1 MGGLFRINT
10 NTQATFIERQ
20 LYRNTRRLDRAQERL
35 ASGFRINRA
44 ADDAAGLAISEKLRM
59 AERGLNQAQDNA
71 QDGISLLQT
80 AEGGMEAVSE
90 DLQRIRELSLQA
102 ANDSL
107 TDSDREL
114 IQAEIN
120 QLVQEIDRTAST
132 VQFNQRQLLK
142 NDFGTVDAGGRAQED
157 GTASLAFHIGANRNE
172 IIKVTT
178 DELGTTTTRSLDL
191 RANEDPLSVSTREAA
206 ESAVEVASRA
216 INQVSRQR
224 ANVGALQN
232 RLESA
237 VDFLKIQ
244 EENTQRADSR
254 IRDADIARETMNMT
268 RAQILVQAGTSLLA
282 QAQEL
287 PRTVLQILGV

>member
-1 MGGLFRINT
+1 MGGLFRVNT

-20 LYRNTRRLDRAQERL
+20 LYRNTRQLDRAQERL

-59 AERGLNQAQDNA
+59 AERGLSQAQANA

-80 AEGGMEAVSE
+80 AEGGMETVTE

-142 NDFGTVDAGGRAQED
+142 NDFGTVDAGGRVQDD
-157 GTASLAFHIGANRNE
+157 GRASLAFHIGANRNE
-172 IIKVTT
+172 IIRVTT
-178 DELGTTTTRSLDL
+178 NELGTTTSRSLNL
-191 RANEDPLSVSTREAA
+191 RTEDTSLSISTREAA
-206 ESAVEVASRA
+206 ESAIEVATRA

-224 ANVGALQN
+224 ANIGALQN
-232 RLESA
+232 RLEGA
-237 VDFLKIQ
+237 VDFLQIQ

-268 RAQILVQAGTSLLA
+268 RSQILVQAGTSLLA

-287 PRTVLQILGV
+287 PRTILQILGI